1 MEIIK
6 AFKNNELNIHITI
19 KGTDDEPLFRAS
31 DIGEVLEMTN
41 IRASIQ
47 DFDDSEKCGVNTMD
61 KLKRLQEV
69 TFLTEKGLKKL
80 ICNSRKAKAI
90 DLAKMLNINM
100 IDTFYIPLETS
111 LVYFLQE
118 VYASEELIHQYTI
131 EPYKIDLYFPKY
143 SLAIECDEFFHIFQK
158 EDDIKRELYIKEKL
172 GCRFLR
178 FKQGKE
184 QMKILAK
191 LIKKINFL
199 IYKDNIYDLEVR
211 LDEYEDC
218 KEYNIQRNKIWPGS
232 RYFAIIE

>member
-1 MEIIK
+1 MEIVR

-19 KGTDDEPLFRAS
+19 KGTEDEPLFRAS
-31 DIGEVLEMTN
+31 DIGEVLELSN
-41 IRASIQ
+41 IRKNIA
-47 DFDDSEKCGVNTMD
+47 DFTENERVS
-61 KLKRLQEV
+61 LKVSTKGGPQNI

-80 ICNSRKAKAI
+80 ICNSRKANAI